1 MARLEHVALW
11 CSDLDRLCH
20 FYARFF
26 GARVGPLYE
35 NPGKGFASRFL
46 SFEGGARVELMTST
60 TLALEATPPGMQRL
74 GLTHLA
80 ISLGTTAAVDAL
92 TAELRQQGVPVL
104 DGPRR
109 TGDGCYESVILDPE
123 GNRVELCA

>member
-11 CSDLDRLCH
+11 CSDLNRLCD

-26 GARVGPLYE
+26 GARVGPLYQ

-60 TLALEATPPGMQRL
+60 TLALEATPPDMQRF

-92 TAELRQQGVPVL
+92 TAELRRQGVPVL